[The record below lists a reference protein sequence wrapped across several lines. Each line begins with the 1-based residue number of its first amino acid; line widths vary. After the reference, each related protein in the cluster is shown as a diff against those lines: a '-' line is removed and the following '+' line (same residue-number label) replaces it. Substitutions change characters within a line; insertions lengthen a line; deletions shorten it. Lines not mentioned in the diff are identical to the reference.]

1 MDYRTLGNSGCAVSN
16 LCLGTMTFGSE
27 TDEQG
32 SYAQL
37 DLFLESGGTL
47 VDTADV
53 YSSGVSEEIIGRWY
67 RDRPADVT
75 ERVVLATKGRFATGQ
90 DPNALGLS
98 TRHLTRALDASLAR
112 LQLDRID
119 LYQVHAYDPWT
130 PLEETL
136 RTLAGFIAAG
146 KISYYGLS
154 NYTGWQLTKVVH
166 LAKALN
172 VPPPVTLQPQYSL
185 IVREIEWEVVPA
197 VLDAGMGM
205 LPWSPLGGGWLSGK
219 YSRDQRPTGES
230 RLGEDPNRGMEAYD
244 RRGTERTWAIIDAV
258 QKVAEDRGVSM
269 AEVALAWVT
278 DRPGVTSTILGART
292 TEQLEANL
300 KAADLHLDPEETAA
314 LNEASDPGAA
324 DYPYGEMGVEQR
336 NRVLSGP
343 SGTRMPWLVL
353 GGGARW
359 QVRSP
364 PLGRSGPTVVLL
376 HAGVADRRSWA
387 GTAKRLAGSVDLV
400 AYDRPRVRRQ
410 PTQCAALPPGR
421 RSRGNARRGGIRA
434 VLAGGQLPGWQDRS
448 GLLAHLRRSSGRHG
462 AASAG
467 RQRRARGRGAGPG
480 HFSAE
485 RSAGCRRRHR

>member
-27 TDEQG
+27 TDEEG

-37 DLFLESGGTL
+37 DRFVQAGGTL

-67 RDRPADVT
+67 RARPAEIT
-75 ERVVLATKGRFATGQ
+75 EQVVLATKGRFAMGKE
-90 DPNALGLS
+90 PNALGLS

-166 LAKALN
+166 LARALN

-185 IVREIEWEVVPA
+185 IVREIEWEIVPA

-205 LPWSPLGGGWLSGK
+205 LPWGPLGGGWLSGK
-219 YSRDQRPTGES
+219 YTRDQRPTGHT
-230 RLGEDPNRGMEAYD
+230 RLGENPDRGMEAYD
-244 RRGTERTWAIIDAV
+244 RRGTERTWAIVDAV

-292 TEQLEANL
+292 TEQLDTNL
-300 KAADLHLDPEETAA
+300 KAADLHLDPEEIAA
-314 LNEASDPGAA
+314 LDEASDPGAA
-324 DYPYGEMGVEQR
+324 DYPYGELGLDQR
-336 NRVLSGP
+336 DRRLSGP
-343 SGTRMPWLVL
+343 TE
-353 GGGARW
+353 
-359 QVRSP
+359 
-364 PLGRSGPTVVLL
+364 
-376 HAGVADRRSWA
+376 
-387 GTAKRLAGSVDLV
+387 TA
-400 AYDRPRVRRQ
+400 
-410 PTQCAALPPGR
+410 
-421 RSRGNARRGGIRA
+421 
-434 VLAGGQLPGWQDRS
+434 
-448 GLLAHLRRSSGRHG
+448 
-462 AASAG
+462 
-467 RQRRARGRGAGPG
+467 
-480 HFSAE
+480 
-485 RSAGCRRRHR
+485 